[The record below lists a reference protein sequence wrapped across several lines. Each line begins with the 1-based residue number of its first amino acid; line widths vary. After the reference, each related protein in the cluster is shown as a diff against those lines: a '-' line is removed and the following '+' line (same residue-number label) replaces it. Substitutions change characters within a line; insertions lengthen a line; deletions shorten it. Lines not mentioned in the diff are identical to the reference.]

1 MTANPLRDL
10 PSVDALLRTAAGEAL
25 VEQHGRQAVVEALRA
40 VLGEARETG
49 EVPAQEG
56 LLETAARR
64 LGRPPSLRPVL
75 NATGVIIH
83 ANLGRAPLAEVA
95 VERVGDVAAGYST
108 LEYDLA
114 AGRRGSRHDH
124 LCGLLST
131 LTGAEAGLAVNN
143 NAAAVLL
150 CLAATA
156 GGGEVLISR
165 GQLIEI
171 GDGFRIPDI
180 LAQSGARLVEVGTTN
195 RTSIADYRTA
205 MTSETRAILRV
216 HQSNFRMLG
225 FTAHPRL
232 DELAEVAGGDVA
244 LIDDLGSGALLDLPD
259 LLDEPTA
266 RFSIAAGADLV
277 CFSGDKLLGG
287 PQAGIIVGTA
297 EAVGRVKR
305 HPLARAMRIDKLSLA
320 ALEAT
325 LELYRNPAQALSQVP
340 VLQSLGE
347 PVERVRERAERLC
360 LRLGGQL
367 TETTAKVGG
376 GALPLLELGSFACA
390 LDGGDE
396 LAARLREGDPPVI
409 ARVQEGRLLLDCRT
423 LRDED
428 CDLIRL

>member
-56 LLETAARR
+56 LLETAAKR

-83 ANLGRAPLAEVA
+83 TNLGRAPLAQVAIERVSEVA
-95 VERVGDVAAGYST
+95 RGYST
-108 LEYDLA
+108 LEYDLTE
-114 AGRRGSRHDH
+114 GRRGSRHDH
-124 LCGLLST
+124 LSPLLAQ

-150 CLAATA
+150 CLAATSA
-156 GGGEVLISR
+156 GGEVLISR

-180 LAQSGARLVEVGTTN
+180 LAQSGAELVEVGTTN
-195 RTSIADYRTA
+195 RTHLRDYEQQMSDR
-205 MTSETRAILRV
+205 TRAILRV
-216 HQSNFRMLG
+216 HRSNFRMVG
-225 FTAHPRL
+225 FADQPSL
-232 DELAEVAGGDVA
+232 SDLATIKGPEIT
-244 LIDDLGSGALLDLPD
+244 LIDDLGSGALLHLPD
-259 LLDEPTA
+259 TLDEPTA
-266 RFSIAAGADLV
+266 RSSIEAGADLV

-287 PQAGIIVGTA
+287 PQAGIVVGTA
-297 EAVGRVKR
+297 EAIGRVKR

-325 LELYRNPAQALSQVP
+325 LELYRNPAQALAQVP
-340 VLQSLGE
+340 VLRSLGE
-347 PVERVRERAERLC
+347 PAERVRERAERLC
-360 LRLGGQL
+360 RRLGGEL
-367 TETTAKVGG
+367 AETKARVGG
-376 GALPLLELGSFACA
+376 AALRRRELDSCACA
-390 LDGGDE
+390 LEGGE
-396 LAARLREGDPPVI
+396 ERAARRGEGAPPVI
-409 ARVQEGRLLLDCRT
+409 ARVQEGRVLLDCRT
-423 LRDED
+423 LRDAD

>member
-10 PSVDALLRTAAGEAL
+10 PSVDALLRTGAGEAL
-25 VEQHGRQAVVEALRA
+25 VDEHGRQAVVGTLRA
-40 VLGEARETG
+40 VLADARAAG
-49 EVPAQEG
+49 EVPDQER
-56 LLETAARR
+56 LLETTARR

-83 ANLGRAPLAEVA
+83 TNLGRAPLAEVA
-95 VERVGDVAAGYST
+95 IRRVDEVAAGYST

-114 AGRRGSRHDH
+114 AGGRGSRHDH
-124 LCGLLST
+124 LSDLLSG

-156 GGGEVLISR
+156 AGGEVLISR

-195 RTSIADYRTA
+195 RTSIEDYRKA
-205 MTSETRAILRV
+205 ITSETRAILRV
-216 HQSNFRMLG
+216 HQSNFRIVG
-225 FTAHPRL
+225 FTAHPGL

-259 LLDEPTA
+259 LDEPTA
-266 RFSIAAGADLV
+266 RASIEAGAGLV

-360 LRLGGQL
+360 RRLGGQL

-396 LAARLREGDPPVI
+396 QAARLREGHPPVI
-409 ARVQEGRLLLDCRT
+409 ARVREGRVLLDCRT
-423 LRDED
+423 LSDED